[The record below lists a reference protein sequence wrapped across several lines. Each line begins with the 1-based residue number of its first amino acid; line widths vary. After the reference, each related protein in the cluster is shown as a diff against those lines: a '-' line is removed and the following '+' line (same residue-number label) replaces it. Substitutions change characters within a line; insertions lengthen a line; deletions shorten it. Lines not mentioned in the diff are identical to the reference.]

1 MNLLENNFV
10 INLEKRNDR
19 LEHVKREFEKLGIQL
34 TRFNAVE
41 HKKGANWITMSHI
54 KCLEKAIQLNYEYV
68 FICEDDVTFL
78 DISSFKKIKIILQQ
92 HEELGC
98 SFNCR

>member
-41 HKKGANWITMSHI
+41 HKKGAIGCANESH
-54 KCLEKAIQLNYEYV
+54 KMFGKSHQLNYEYV

-78 DISSFKKIKIILQQ
+78 DISSFKK
-92 HEELGC
+92 
-98 SFNCR
+98 N